1 MTRNNTPCTY
11 MNTNKYN
18 KNTMLKF
25 MKTPRNTNHNRHLS
39 KNKLHKKMHNNL
51 QYKAVTNL
59 SDKNISNSTLIALS
73 KGLSYI
79 PSPKP
84 APYKQIYNSFLKY
97 RKNMYNRYFFRHNT
111 NTNRHPFKLPTNFT
125 APIPDNSNL
134 QEYISNIY
142 HDLKTEYE
150 KHKEHAKPNIS
161 KDELQAVHNLKTDN
175 DLIVKPADKGGAI
188 VIWPRDAYLAE
199 AYRQLND
206 SNHYLKLTYDPTLET
221 LAETKRLANKL
232 HTSDIIDN
240 TTHKFLT
247 IDNQARTPQLYL
259 LPKIHK
265 QDNPGR
271 PIISGCGGP
280 TVKLSQYADHLLKPL
295 LKHIPSYIQDTT
307 DFLRR
312 IFSLNQDLPDN
323 IILITFDV
331 KSLYTNIPNDQGIQ
345 ACVDMLNENNII
357 TPELRQS
364 VIDILSLI
372 LNKNSFT
379 FNNEHFLQIH
389 GTAMGSP
396 MAPTYANIFMAILER
411 KLLNEAPQGLIP
423 IEWIRFIDD
432 IFAIWTHG
440 IEKLQIFLSYINN
453 FHPTIKFD
461 YTYSYKS
468 VNFLDTTVYI
478 NPNNKLESDL
488 YIKPTDRTLLLH
500 QNSFHPQTC
509 KNYIIYS
516 QALRYRRIITDN
528 TRLQQRLDNLLI
540 ALIHRGY
547 KHDNIITSFNKAILY
562 TQNELL
568 NKTENANKT
577 TNKPIF
583 TTQYNSNTKYI
594 AQILRKHWNVIEND
608 PTLRI
613 LWPEPPI
620 VAYQKNKSLRD
631 TLVSAKLN

>member
-1 MTRNNTPCTY
+1 MQQHNRTPTPTNTHNWQHILLNRQNPQHNTQTSNIPHNITQNVQSQIHYFLLNQTYKITQCMTRNNTPCTHT
-11 MNTNKYN
+11 NTNKYN

-206 SNHYLKLTYDPTLET
+206 SNHYQKLTYDPTLET

-259 LPKIHK
+259 LAKIHK

-271 PIISGCGGP
+271 PIISGCGG
-280 TVKLSQYADHLLKPL
+280 VSHSRFEVLLYL
-295 LKHIPSYIQDTT
+295 
-307 DFLRR
+307 DFPKDVGHTCFCTLY
-312 IFSLNQDLPDN
+312 
-323 IILITFDV
+323 LIYYRCVNTRHKV
-331 KSLYTNIPNDQGIQ
+331 TKTKKST
-345 ACVDMLNENNII
+345 
-357 TPELRQS
+357 
-364 VIDILSLI
+364 I
-372 LNKNSFT
+372 LNKNMFT
-379 FNNEHFLQIH
+379 INYLIKCK
-389 GTAMGSP
+389 
-396 MAPTYANIFMAILER
+396 IIL
-411 KLLNEAPQGLIP
+411 N
-423 IEWIRFIDD
+423 
-432 IFAIWTHG
+432 
-440 IEKLQIFLSYINN
+440 
-453 FHPTIKFD
+453 D
-461 YTYSYKS
+461 YK
-468 VNFLDTTVYI
+468 
-478 NPNNKLESDL
+478 
-488 YIKPTDRTLLLH
+488 
-500 QNSFHPQTC
+500 
-509 KNYIIYS
+509 
-516 QALRYRRIITDN
+516 
-528 TRLQQRLDNLLI
+528 
-540 ALIHRGY
+540 
-547 KHDNIITSFNKAILY
+547 
-562 TQNELL
+562 
-568 NKTENANKT
+568 
-577 TNKPIF
+577 
-583 TTQYNSNTKYI
+583 
-594 AQILRKHWNVIEND
+594 
-608 PTLRI
+608 
-613 LWPEPPI
+613 
-620 VAYQKNKSLRD
+620 
-631 TLVSAKLN
+631 

>member
-1 MTRNNTPCTY
+1 M
-11 MNTNKYN
+11 
-18 KNTMLKF
+18 
-25 MKTPRNTNHNRHLS
+25 
-39 KNKLHKKMHNNL
+39 
-51 QYKAVTNL
+51 
-59 SDKNISNSTLIALS
+59 
-73 KGLSYI
+73 
-79 PSPKP
+79 
-84 APYKQIYNSFLKY
+84 
-97 RKNMYNRYFFRHNT
+97 
-111 NTNRHPFKLPTNFT
+111 
-125 APIPDNSNL
+125 
-134 QEYISNIY
+134 
-142 HDLKTEYE
+142 
-150 KHKEHAKPNIS
+150 
-161 KDELQAVHNLKTDN
+161 
-175 DLIVKPADKGGAI
+175 IVKPADKGGAI

-206 SNHYLKLTYDPTLET
+206 SNHYQKLTYDPTLET

-295 LKHIPSYIQDTT
+295 LKHIPSYVQDTT
-307 DFLRR
+307 DFLHR

-357 TPELRQS
+357 TPELKQS

-440 IEKLQIFLSYINN
+440 IEKLQKFLSYINN

-509 KNYIIYS
+509 KNSIIYS
-516 QALRYRRIITDN
+516 QAL
-528 TRLQQRLDNLLI
+528 
-540 ALIHRGY
+540 
-547 KHDNIITSFNKAILY
+547 
-562 TQNELL
+562 
-568 NKTENANKT
+568 
-577 TNKPIF
+577 
-583 TTQYNSNTKYI
+583 
-594 AQILRKHWNVIEND
+594 
-608 PTLRI
+608 
-613 LWPEPPI
+613 
-620 VAYQKNKSLRD
+620 
-631 TLVSAKLN
+631 